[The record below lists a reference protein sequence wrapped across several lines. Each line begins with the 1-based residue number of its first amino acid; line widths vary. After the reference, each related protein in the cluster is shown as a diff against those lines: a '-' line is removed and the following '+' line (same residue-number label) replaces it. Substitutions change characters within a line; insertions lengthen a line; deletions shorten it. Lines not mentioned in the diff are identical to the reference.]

1 VLTLR
6 VSLGL
11 RIEELRTS
19 LHLSRDELGELVEI
33 DPRNLASYELYGVWP
48 EPETLTDLSKGLRVE
63 IHDLFDFT
71 ETRKRPALSLEERLA
86 NRGKRADRG
95 VSRKREASPKIR
107 QSGKP

>member
-1 VLTLR
+1 MLSLR

-19 LHLSRDELGELVEI
+19 LPLSRDELGKLVGI

-48 EPETLTDLSKGLRVE
+48 EPETLTELSKGLGVE

-71 ETRKRPALSLEERLA
+71 EARKRPALSLEERLA
-86 NRGKRADRG
+86 KRGKRADRG
-95 VSRKREASPKIR
+95 VSRKREASRKTR
-107 QSGKP
+107 